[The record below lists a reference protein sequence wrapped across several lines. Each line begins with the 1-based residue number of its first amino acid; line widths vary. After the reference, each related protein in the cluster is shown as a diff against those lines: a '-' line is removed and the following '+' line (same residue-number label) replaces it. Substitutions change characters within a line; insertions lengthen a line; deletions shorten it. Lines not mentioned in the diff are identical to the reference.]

1 MSAPTAP
8 PAAHPVLAYDG
19 DLVATIA
26 ARLDLRVP
34 NAQALEKVAQRLDL
48 ADGQPFEAV
57 CQLATAVGKT
67 YLAAGLIEYLAAQG
81 VRNILIVTPGRTVLN
96 KTIDNF
102 TAGHPKSVPGMDC
115 DHLLVTADNFNTS
128 ATRAAFVDDDKVK
141 LFVFTVQS
149 LLKPAKDFKRKA
161 REYQEWLG
169 EAFHDYL
176 TGRDDLVVIG
186 DEHHVYQEDAVAF
199 NAALNDLHP
208 MAVIG
213 LTATCAPSQQDSIIY
228 DYPLAAALRDKLVKT
243 PVLVGRTDD
252 HKDLG
257 TQMSDGLALLRAKQ
271 KAADA
276 WQIATGAKRVNAVML
291 IVCER
296 IDQANQVA
304 EILARPSLL
313 GDDAATQ
320 VLVIHSQSDDE
331 ALAQLTAVEE
341 SDSTV
346 RVIISVSM
354 LKEGWDVKNIFVIAS
369 LRPSV
374 SETLTEQTLG
384 RGLRLPYGKHTGEEL
399 LDTLEV
405 LSHDRY
411 ERLLADAG
419 VLIKGITNVRILEPP
434 TSGPGFG
441 QPASGQ
447 GTGPVDLLV
456 PDATL
461 VVTYGG
467 HGGSPSGDMDT
478 TPSDD
483 DGVPKLPGMVP
494 GDIPDGF
501 IITSAAARIGQ
512 ATASA
517 DTVLAVPAL
526 AERPVALPNV
536 TRTMGVPNFSLSDID
551 DSVFGDLGRKVA
563 GAHTA
568 QLDRKLLEVVE
579 DGEGGYTLVPRQ
591 GTAIDAS
598 VVNLPLGGTRTSLI
612 QVIMN
617 LDFIPDDEVARN
629 GATRLVDAA
638 IKTAGGEDKLA
649 TYHQAAAKLIQRTLR
664 SKFKTTTPVEKQII
678 SVEPFVRGRT
688 THYRRE
694 PNRYGEFKKNA
705 AYGPWERSTHAYN
718 WFDSEPERKLANL
731 LDSDL
736 GNDDVRVWCRILR
749 GEFSVAWA
757 GGTYTPDF
765 YTCVAG
771 IHYLLEVKADRD
783 VTDDEVQAKK
793 EAAKKLAR
801 AVSDEGKYGTWRYL
815 LISEDDL
822 RNIKN
827 VGDLLRIADV

>member
-1 MSAPTAP
+1 MSAPIAP
-8 PAAHPVLAYDG
+8 PTAHPVLAYDE
-19 DLVATIA
+19 DLVVTIA
-26 ARLDLRVP
+26 SRLDLRVP
-34 NAQALEKVAQRLDL
+34 NAQALHKVAQRFDL
-48 ADGQPFEAV
+48 ANGETFEAV

-102 TAGHPKSVPGMDC
+102 TSGHPKAVPGMDS
-115 DHLLVTADNFNTS
+115 DHLLVTADNFNAS
-128 ATRAAFVDDDKVK
+128 ATRAAFADDGKVK

-199 NAALNDLHP
+199 SAALNDLHP

-213 LTATCAPSQQDSIIY
+213 LTATCAASQEGSIIY

-257 TQMSDGLALLRAKQ
+257 TQLSDGLALLRAKQ
-271 KAADA
+271 MAANA
-276 WQIATGAKRVNAVML
+276 WQKATGAKGVNAVML
-291 IVCER
+291 VVCER

-304 EILARPSLL
+304 EILSRPTLL
-313 GDDAATQ
+313 GDDAEKE

-331 ALAQLTAVEE
+331 ALAQLAAVEE
-341 SDSTV
+341 PDSAV

-374 SETLTEQTLG
+374 SDTLTEQTLG

-411 ERLLADAG
+411 ERLMASAG
-419 VLIKGITNVRILEPP
+419 VLIKGITNVRVLIPP
-434 TSGPGFG
+434 TSGPG
-441 QPASGQ
+441 ASQTAG
-447 GTGPVDLLV
+447 GPSAPPVDLLV
-456 PDATL
+456 PTTGA

-467 HGGSPSGDMDT
+467 HDGSSDEPVGTLTGEVVPDM
-478 TPSDD
+478 
-483 DGVPKLPGMVP
+483 PGMAPNNVP
-494 GDIPDGF
+494 TGF
-501 IITSAAARIGQ
+501 VITTADSRVEQ

-517 DTVLAVPAL
+517 EAILAVPAL
-526 AERPVALPNV
+526 AERQVSLPRV

-551 DSVFGDLGRKVA
+551 DNVFADLGHKVA

-568 QLDRKLLEVVE
+568 QLDRKLLEVVD
-579 DGEGGYTLVPRQ
+579 DGDNGFALVPRQ
-591 GTAIDAS
+591 GAAIDAS

-617 LDFIPDDEVARN
+617 LDFIPDDETARN
-629 GATRLVDAA
+629 GAARLVDAA

-664 SKFKTTTPVEKQII
+664 SKFKTTTPVEKQTIT
-678 SVEPFVRGRT
+678 VEPFTKGRT
-688 THYRRE
+688 THYGRE
-694 PNRYGEFKKNA
+694 PNRYGDFRKHA

-731 LDSDL
+731 LDADL

-765 YTCVAG
+765 YACVADV
-771 IHYLLEVKADRD
+771 HYLLEVKADRD
-783 VTDDEVQAKK
+783 VADDEVQAKK

-801 AVSDEGKYGTWRYL
+801 AVSDQGKYGTWRYL

-827 VGDLLRIADV
+827 VGDLLRIADA